1 MEIQNEIIKTR
12 ARIDHLHR
20 QNETFRDLL
29 EKAQSLGGKA
39 EESDAIENEF
49 TQESLSVIEK
59 IKENLKC
66 ELKSL
71 SSQSNISIE
80 ILLEKLQ
87 NLENISNAQD
97 KEIECLKCEQAE
109 IKFLLSHPEANR
121 KQWLQDII
129 NFQSRSERKKA
140 ELIIAIKNA
149 SIPENCNNIKT
160 EIKQVTFEGTDHN
173 SMMERYEDLR
183 FQMLN
188 LEDER
193 FKLLQELQYILED
206 SRKQIAEEYNNLQKK
221 IAAVEGG
228 SVSLHQLSNERT
240 SGGGHENVQTGR
252 NMPEGDE
259 FLPNWQFTK
268 YLLSL
273 HGKVETSNAIENEF
287 TQESLSVIEKI
298 KEYLKCEL
306 KFLSSQSNI
315 SIEILLEKLQN
326 LENIRNV
333 QDKET
338 ECEQAEIKFFL
349 SHPEAHRKQWLQDII
364 NFQSKSGK
372 EHEITLERHRL

>member
-29 EKAQSLGGKA
+29 EKARSLGGKA

-49 TQESLSVIEK
+49 TQESLSAIEK

-173 SMMERYEDLR
+173 SVMERYEDLR

-221 IAAVEGG
+221 ISAVEGG
-228 SVSLHQLSNERT
+228 SVSLHQLSNASSNQDINEDELQNILDSFRNVPAVEATKT
-240 SGGGHENVQTGR
+240 SKPEEICPKEMNFYPTG
-252 NMPEGDE
+252 
-259 FLPNWQFTK
+259 FLPVYCT
-268 YLLSL
+268 LL
-273 HGKVETSNAIENEF
+273 
-287 TQESLSVIEKI
+287 
-298 KEYLKCEL
+298 
-306 KFLSSQSNI
+306 
-315 SIEILLEKLQN
+315 
-326 LENIRNV
+326 
-333 QDKET
+333 
-338 ECEQAEIKFFL
+338 
-349 SHPEAHRKQWLQDII
+349 
-364 NFQSKSGK
+364 
-372 EHEITLERHRL
+372 